1 MSDGAGMTGV
11 AELQELL
18 LATDT
23 LQEFLDEVADR
34 AATEVSPG
42 LSCGV
47 TVRSDG
53 RPPTIAS
60 SDGYANKLD
69 QLQYRLAVTTPA
81 AHLSRVARIDG
92 PDRGVGEG

>member
-23 LQEFLDEVADR
+23 LQEFLDEVAGPR
-34 AATEVSPG
+34 RHGSVAGPVVW
-42 LSCGV
+42 V

-53 RPPTIAS
+53 RPLTIVS

-69 QLQYRLAVTTPA
+69 QLQFRLAGHHTRCAP
-81 AHLSRVARIDG
+81 VARR
-92 PDRGVGEG
+92 PDRRPGPGGR